1 MKKQDLLFSESEMR
15 FRKSANE
22 AQMEESLKETA
33 IYIVNASE
41 DAINDLEDW
50 RRKHPIA
57 SRQRNFMATNLNS
70 LFVENMIK
78 SDRFRAIN
86 RTHPFNNTLFEI
98 GGSLISIKKLDERFR
113 PQYNHSK
120 SSKNNLYQMATEDDD
135 LPFIFLGYQTNEQ
148 GNKITSIYVIYLC
161 GNKLLWKIDV
171 LNLAASQRALE
182 DSYIKKEVALL
193 QETTVDKEADISI
206 KKDKKKIVNS
216 I

>member
-1 MKKQDLLFSESEMR
+1 MLFSESDMR

-22 AQMEESLKETA
+22 AQMEESLKEVA
-33 IYIVNASE
+33 ICIVDASE
-41 DAINDLEDW
+41 DAIDDLEDW

-70 LFVENMIK
+70 LLVENIIK
-78 SDRFRAIN
+78 SDRFHAIN
-86 RTHPFNNTLFEI
+86 RAYPFNNTLFEI
-98 GGSLISIKKLDERFR
+98 GGSLISVKKVDERFR
-113 PQYNHSK
+113 PQYNHSR
-120 SSKNNLYQMATEDDD
+120 SSKNNLYQRTTEDND

-182 DSYIKKEVALL
+182 ANHIKGATPFE
-193 QETTVDKEADISI
+193 EITVDKEVDISI
-206 KKDKKKIVNS
+206 KTSKKKIVNS